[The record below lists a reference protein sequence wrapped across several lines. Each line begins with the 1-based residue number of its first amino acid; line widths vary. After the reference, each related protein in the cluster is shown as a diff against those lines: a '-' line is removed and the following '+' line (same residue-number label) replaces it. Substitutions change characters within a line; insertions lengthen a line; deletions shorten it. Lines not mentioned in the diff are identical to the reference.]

1 MADVKFSDNLG
12 GADDAAVRVLLQN
25 ATAEIRRLRA
35 ELAQAKA
42 GGAVAEAAAEPIAVV
57 GMACRF
63 PGASSPDAYWDLL
76 QAGVDAMGP
85 IPAERW
91 DVARYYHPDPEH
103 EGTMYVREGGFI
115 ADADAFDPQFFG
127 ISPREAEVM
136 DPQQRLLLE
145 LSQEAFENAGIA
157 PASLRGGKAGT
168 YVGICFDD
176 YAQRN
181 LRSGMP
187 ERIDANSALG
197 NNRGIAAGRIAYV
210 YDLRG
215 PVVQLDT
222 SCSSSLVAAHLA
234 CQGLRGGEIDLALAG
249 GVNLMLTPETTIAFS
264 RLRALSADGRCRSF
278 DAKAAG
284 YARGEGCGMLVLKRR
299 ADAIRD
305 GDRVLALIRASAV
318 NHDGASNGMTAPNGP
333 AQTAVIQAALAAG
346 RLLPGDVD
354 FVEAHGTATPL
365 GDPIEIRALA
375 AAYGKR
381 GLPLLVGA
389 VKANIG
395 HLEAAAGVAGLIKA
409 VLSVNH
415 GKIPPNPH
423 FSEPNPRI
431 PWHEL
436 PIRIPSTLE
445 NWPSSGRPRR
455 AGVSGFGMSGTNAHL
470 IVEQAPPQIPQAG
483 AEPRP
488 LVLLPVSA
496 KSAAAL
502 GELLTGYR
510 QLLAETGAPAAIA
523 AAAQCRRDHYAYRK
537 ALLGADSKA
546 LIDCIDAA
554 LAAPPAAR
562 SHRQP
567 RIAFLYSGQGAQ
579 YPNMG
584 RRLYETEPVF
594 RAGFDAVAALA
605 DPLLPA
611 PLAGLVYPPVDDADA
626 QAALAS
632 TVNTQPAL
640 FALQY
645 ALTLLWQSWGVR
657 PVIVLGHSVGEYAA
671 AAAAGIMAL
680 NDAVAL
686 ICARARLMDRLPA
699 GGAMAAVHAGP
710 EQIGPLLSPGVE
722 IAVYNGGDNTVLA
735 GPAPALEPVLA
746 ALAARGV
753 GVTPLPVSHA
763 FHSQAVEP
771 MLEAFGAYLARAK
784 LSEPVCTFIS
794 SVHGNQAGAEVAAPR
809 YWLEQIRRPVRFDQA
824 LATLQTLSCD
834 ICLEIGPRAVL
845 TGFGRNADPGGQR
858 LWLPSLRGPSAGAAG
873 DYSSLLA
880 ALAALYEGGA
890 DPDWRAFN
898 GGPAPHM
905 PLPNYPFRR
914 GRYWQA
920 LPAPAAGSGPDF
932 AWPGRALNIGG
943 ERFWIWQVLLSD
955 ADAIRWRDHQVAGAA
970 LLPMAAYLLL
980 VRAAFMAW
988 KGAECRVTNFALRRG
1003 IWLNAGPVTLQV
1015 QLRAATSGHAV
1026 EIYVG
1031 EVCHAEGMLSSGDAG
1046 TAPNHSVA
1054 ETVADS
1060 AGDAP
1065 VPAELYRRYAAFGIG
1080 YGEDFQRLRAIR
1092 RQGNAA
1098 HADIVPRLAGRAS
1111 AMPHPAVVDAGL
1123 QLCGLLI
1130 ETDGLRL
1137 PEAVADFEWRGAI
1150 EPTSVSARRR
1160 ADSNGKAVFDLVWL
1174 SADGGIAGLLDG
1186 LVLAGGGDAM
1196 PQPADAGQWL
1206 YRTEWEPKAL
1216 PAQMRLA
1223 RPSRV
1228 AERLRGEL
1236 ERLLA
1241 SPNFAAHLAL
1251 QPQLEASAAALAAQ
1265 ALWGAGL
1272 AALAGQSPSEEA
1284 LAAALAISA
1293 DRRRYFKR
1301 ILAILAA
1308 AGYLRAET
1316 GGGWHIDAE
1325 RFAGVDFD
1333 SSRGNATATVEQQLL
1348 VRCGGHL
1355 AEILQARADPLRILF
1370 PNGDMSLLS
1379 ALYEKSSGAVAI
1391 HGVLCRAVQELLAAA
1406 ADGAVLR
1413 VLEIGAGT
1421 GATSAYLLPL
1431 LAASG
1436 SRVEYLFTDVS
1447 PHFLTAAAARFR
1459 DYPWV
1464 ECALLDIETA
1474 PAGHRLGKFDLVVAA
1489 NVLHATADLAQTLPH
1504 VTSLLAEHGRL
1515 LLLEATDKLYWLD
1528 LIFGTMPGWWR
1539 FSDYALRPDH
1549 PLLDQAAWQTVLAQ
1563 AGLSDIQAL
1572 QPASQSLAQTVIL
1585 AGKAPAENVWLV
1597 IGETGYGDELAQ
1609 ALRRNGAAVERL
1621 AAAAL
1626 PDRAIKGA
1634 VFALSPAASELPD
1647 RIMAW
1652 CEGIASAVGML
1663 ASQPGFSRLWL
1674 VLDHGGDQNELAV
1687 SALAGLVQTLHFE
1700 HPAWQCT
1707 LVAGASAEQ
1716 LASELQAG
1724 SAENR
1729 VRYRGDCRYAARLH
1743 RYRQSAEFS
1752 GRLTVAA
1759 DHTLAG
1765 LRWTAVARQAPAAG
1779 QIEIEVQASG
1789 LNFRDLLIALRQYP
1803 EAAELGAE
1811 CAGVVV
1817 AVGEDVRDFAVG
1829 DRVMAITP
1837 AGLSEYVTLDWRLAA
1852 RLPANCPATA
1862 EAAGLPVAFLT
1873 ASHAL
1878 LDRARLQ
1885 AGEWVLIHAAA
1896 GGVGQ
1901 AAIQIAQALGAGII
1915 ATASPQKHA
1924 LLHDLGVRH
1933 VFSSR
1938 ESGFAEAVR
1947 RLTGGRG
1954 ADVVLNSLSGAL
1966 QRESVAALGARGRFA
1981 EIGKAAGL
1989 DDAEFA
1995 LLKPE
2000 ARLIRIDIAR
2010 LCVDDPQGI
2019 QAMLRRLRDQIEA
2032 GVWRPLPLTCY
2043 GRQETWQA
2051 FRAMQQGS
2059 HTGKLVITGNGPRFS
2074 ADKTY
2079 LISGGLGAL
2088 GLAVAGW
2095 MLERGA
2101 KRLCLLGRGGEIAG
2115 DDGRIGK
2122 WRAGGAVVDVR
2133 RADVTDRSA
2142 LAAVFADIAA
2152 GRYPL
2157 GGIVHAAGVLDD
2169 AMLADMR
2176 PEQMRRVLAPKIA
2189 GGWHLHELSAE
2200 LNLEFFVLFASAAG
2214 VLGSPGQANH
2224 AAANAFLDG
2233 LARYRRGLGLP
2244 GLSLA
2249 WGAWAEVG
2257 AARRYLR
2264 DGQVGGLAGIGA
2276 LTTAQG
2282 LEALARLWNADAA
2295 DIAVLPIDWRALA
2308 ARAAFRDM
2316 PLLGG
2321 LLDRPADFDAPLEP
2335 GAAAGQAGPA
2345 ILETLRDPDG
2355 RVRAEA
2361 LAALLSAGVAATLGY
2376 ADGAEIDRQSGF
2388 FELGMDSL
2396 TALELKNR
2404 LQNQLQLSLPSTL
2417 LFDYPSIA
2425 KLADYLAGQLGGV
2438 APEAGGAEAAR
2449 PAEPA
2454 ADEADGASL
2463 ADTLD
2468 RRLDALAG
2476 LIGDDNDDTHEHDRS
2491 I

>member
-1 MADVKFSDNLG
+1 MAGVKFSDNQG
-12 GADDAAVRVLLQN
+12 GANDAAVRALLQN

-35 ELAQAKA
+35 ELAQVKA
-42 GGAVAEAAAEPIAVV
+42 GDAVTAAETIAVV

-85 IPAERW
+85 IPVERW
-91 DVARYYHPDPEH
+91 DVERYYHPEPDN

-115 ADADAFDPQFFG
+115 KDVDVFDPQFFG

-145 LSQEAFENAGIA
+145 LSQQAFENAGLA
-157 PASLRGGKAGT
+157 AAALRGAKVGT

-197 NNRGIAAGRIAYV
+197 NNRSIAAGRIAYV

-215 PVVQLDT
+215 PVIQLDT

-234 CQGLRGGEIDLALAG
+234 CQGLRGGEIDLALVG
-249 GVNLMLTPETTIAFS
+249 GVNLMLTPETTIGFS

-284 YARGEGCGMLVLKRR
+284 YARGEGCGMLVLKRQ

-333 AQTAVIQAALAAG
+333 AQTAVIEAALAAG
-346 RLLPGDVD
+346 RLQPGDVD

-381 GLPLLVGA
+381 GSPLLVGA

-409 VLSVNH
+409 ILSVNH

-423 FSEPNPRI
+423 FSEPNSRI

-436 PIRIPSTLE
+436 PIRIPRALE
-445 NWPSSGRPRR
+445 NWPSNGRPRR
-455 AGVSGFGMSGTNAHL
+455 AGVSGFGMSGTNAHV
-470 IVEQAPPQIPQAG
+470 IVEQAPTQIRQAG
-483 AEPRP
+483 VEPRP

-496 KSAAAL
+496 KSPAAL

-537 ALLGADSKA
+537 ALLGVDSKA
-546 LIDCIDAA
+546 LIGGIDAV
-554 LAAPPAAR
+554 LAGPPAVR
-562 SHRQP
+562 SQRQP
-567 RIAFLYSGQGAQ
+567 RIAFLFSGQGAQ

-584 RRLYETEPVF
+584 RCLYETEPVF
-594 RAGFDAVAALA
+594 RAAFDAVAVLA
-605 DPLLPA
+605 DPLLPT
-611 PLAGLVYPPVDDADA
+611 PLVGLVYPKDEDADA

-657 PVIVLGHSVGEYAA
+657 PTIVLGHSVGEYAA
-671 AAAAGIMAL
+671 AVASGIMAL
-680 NDAVAL
+680 NDAVVL
-686 ICARARLMDRLPA
+686 ICARGRLMDRLPT
-699 GGAMAAVHAGP
+699 GGAMVAVHAGA
-710 EQIGPLLSPGVE
+710 ELIKPLLSPGVE

-735 GPAPALEPVLA
+735 GSASALEPVLMT
-746 ALAARGV
+746 LAARGV
-753 GVTPLPVSHA
+753 TVTPLPVSHA

-771 MLEAFGAYLARAK
+771 VLEAFGAYLEWIK
-784 LSEPVCTFIS
+784 LSEPSCVFIS
-794 SVHGNQAGAEVAAPR
+794 SVHGNQAGAEVAAPG
-809 YWLEQIRRPVRFDQA
+809 YWLEQIRSPVRFDQA
-824 LATLQTLSCD
+824 LATLQAMSCD

-845 TGFGRNADPGGQR
+845 TGLGRNADPGGQR
-858 LWLPSLRGPSAGAAG
+858 LWLPSLRGPSAGASG

-898 GGPAPHM
+898 GGPAPQM
-905 PLPNYPFRR
+905 PLPNYPFQR
-914 GRYWQA
+914 GRYWQS
-920 LPAPAAGSGPDF
+920 LPASVADSCSNF

-955 ADAIRWRDHQVAGAA
+955 TDAIRWCDHQVAGAA

-1015 QLRAATSGHAV
+1015 QLRTATSGYAV

-1031 EVCHAEGMLSSGDAG
+1031 EVCHADGMLSSGLAD
-1046 TAPNHSVA
+1046 TAPNDRAV
-1054 ETVADS
+1054 EIVVDN
-1060 AGDAP
+1060 AGEAL
-1065 VPAELYRRYAAFGIG
+1065 VPAQLYRRYAAFGIV

-1098 HADIVPRLAGRAS
+1098 HADIVPMPVGRAS
-1111 AMPHPAVVDAGL
+1111 AIPHPAVVDVGL

-1137 PEAVADFEWRGAI
+1137 PEAVAGFEWRGADA
-1150 EPTSVSARRR
+1150 PSSVSARRR
-1160 ADSNGKAVFDLVWL
+1160 VDSSGKAFFDLVWL
-1174 SADGGIAGLLDG
+1174 SADGAIAGRLDG
-1186 LVLAGGGDAM
+1186 LVLAGGDNAM
-1196 PQPADAGQWL
+1196 PPPADADQWL
-1206 YRTEWEPKAL
+1206 YRTEWEPMAL
-1216 PAQMRLA
+1216 PTQMRLA
-1223 RPSRV
+1223 PPSRV
-1228 AERLRGEL
+1228 VERLRGEL
-1236 ERLLA
+1236 EGLLA

-1251 QPQLEASAAALAAQ
+1251 QSQLEASAAALAAQ
-1265 ALWGAGL
+1265 ALWRAGL
-1272 AALAGQSPSEEA
+1272 AALAGQSSSEDA

-1301 ILAILAA
+1301 ILTILAA
-1308 AGYLRAET
+1308 TGYLRAET

-1333 SSRGNATATVEQQLL
+1333 SSWGNATATVEQQLL

-1355 AEILQARADPLRILF
+1355 AEILQGRADPLQILF

-1391 HGVLCRAVQELLAAA
+1391 HSVLCCAVQALLTAS

-1431 LAASG
+1431 LTASG
-1436 SRVEYLFTDVS
+1436 TRVEYLFTDVS
-1447 PHFLTAAAARFR
+1447 PHFLTAAAARFQ

-1464 ECALLDIETA
+1464 EFALLDIETA
-1474 PAGHRLGKFDLVVAA
+1474 PDSHRLGKFDLVVAA
-1489 NVLHATADLAQTLPH
+1489 NVLHATADLAQTLKH
-1504 VTSLLAEHGRL
+1504 ITSLLAEHGRL

-1549 PLLDQAAWQTVLAQ
+1549 PLLDQAAWQAVLAQ
-1563 AGLSDIQAL
+1563 AGLCDVQAL
-1572 QPASQSLAQTVIL
+1572 QPASQTLAQTVML
-1585 AGKAPAENVWLV
+1585 AGKAPTDKAWLV
-1597 IGETGYGDELAQ
+1597 IGETSYGDELAQ
-1609 ALRRNGAAVERL
+1609 ALRRTGAAVERL
-1621 AAAAL
+1621 AEAAQ
-1626 PDRAIKGA
+1626 PNRPIKGA
-1634 VFALSPAASELPD
+1634 VFALSPVASELPEL
-1647 RIMAW
+1647 IMAW
-1652 CEGIASAVGML
+1652 CESLVSAVGML
-1663 ASQPGFSRLWL
+1663 ASQPGPLRLWL
-1674 VLDHGGDQNELAV
+1674 VLDPAVDQNELAV
-1687 SALAGLVQTLHFE
+1687 SALAGLAQTLHFE

-1716 LASELQAG
+1716 LASELQAA

-1729 VRYRGDCRYAARLH
+1729 LRYRGDCRYAARLR
-1743 RYRQSAEFS
+1743 RYRQSAGLS

-1759 DHTLAG
+1759 DHTLTG
-1765 LRWTAVARQAPAAG
+1765 LRWAAVERQTPAAG

-1789 LNFRDLLIALRQYP
+1789 LNFRDLLIALHQYP

-1837 AGLSEYVTLDWRLAA
+1837 TGLSDYVTLDWRLAA
-1852 RLPANCPATA
+1852 RLPTNCPATT

-1878 LDRARLQ
+1878 LDQARLR

-1924 LLHDLGVRH
+1924 LLRDLGVCH

-1954 ADVVLNSLSGAL
+1954 ADVVLNSLAGAL

-1989 DDAEFA
+1989 DDTEFA

-2019 QAMLRRLRDQIEA
+2019 QAMLRRLSDQIEA

-2043 GRQETWQA
+2043 ARQATWQA
-2051 FRAMQQGS
+2051 FRAIQQGS

-2095 MLERGA
+2095 MLARGA
-2101 KRLCLLGRGGEIAG
+2101 KRLCLLGRRAEMAG
-2115 DDGRIGK
+2115 DDGRIDA
-2122 WRAGGAVVDVR
+2122 WRADGAVVDVR

-2152 GRYPL
+2152 DRYPL

-2176 PEQMRRVLAPKIA
+2176 PEQMRRVLAPKIV
-2189 GGWHLHELSAE
+2189 GGWHLHELSAG

-2224 AAANAFLDG
+2224 AVANAFLDG

-2264 DGQVGGLAGIGA
+2264 DGQVGGWAGIGA

-2282 LEALARLWNADAA
+2282 LEALARLWNAEAA

-2321 LLDRPADFDAPLEP
+2321 LLDQPGDFDAPIKP
-2335 GAAAGQAGPA
+2335 GAAAGQARPA

-2361 LAALLSAGVAATLGY
+2361 VAALLAAGVAATLGY
-2376 ADGAEIDRQSGF
+2376 ADGTEIDRQSGF

-2425 KLADYLAGQLGGV
+2425 KLADYLANQLGAV
-2438 APEAGGAEAAR
+2438 APEAEAAA
-2449 PAEPA
+2449 PAELA
-2454 ADEADGASL
+2454 ANEVDAASL

-2476 LIGDDNDDTHEHDRS
+2476 LIGDHNHETHEHERS